1 MEDKNVHNRSILDN
15 DIQLQD
21 SEQQKELDYEDENS
35 RDSST
40 QAEYI
45 YTYSGQAMNQ
55 QELFQLSA
63 HEDLKLVLVA
73 GPFSSGKTTL
83 ETMLYYIFLE
93 GKNERLNFGGSYTIP
108 GFRKRAE
115 KIMYRSGEP
124 EPVVDRTLRASME
137 CFLHLRVYDESG
149 QGQNLVFADFSGEVF
164 ENAAYIDD
172 YCEIFEET
180 ENVIVIIDGE
190 KVCDVNERKNIYTET
205 NAMIRQFL
213 QKKIITCNTKL
224 HVVCTKWDKIQ
235 ELDDKAHIEQ
245 FMEVKWREL
254 LRLFENVVFS
264 MNYIKVSA
272 LHIEEKGESEK
283 LEEIMQNCL
292 QSVPTKEN
300 KNCETDTLERIRQ
313 FEYFGIR
320 GRRYE

>member
-124 EPVVDRTLRASME
+124 EPVVDRTLRASMD
-137 CFLHLRVYDESG
+137 CFLHLRLYDKSG
-149 QGQNLVFADFSGEVF
+149 QGQNLVFADFSGEIF
-164 ENAAYIDD
+164 ENVAYVDD
-172 YCEIFEET
+172 YCEIFEDT

-205 NAMIRQFL
+205 IIMIRQFL
-213 QKKIITCNTKL
+213 QKRIITYNTKL
-224 HVVCTKWDKIQ
+224 QVVCTKWDKIQ
-235 ELDDKAHIEQ
+235 ELDTKLEIEQ
-245 FMEVKWREL
+245 FMETKWKKL
-254 LRLFENVVFS
+254 LELFENEVFS

-272 LHIEEKGESEK
+272 LQIEENGESQK
-283 LEEIMQNCL
+283 LEQIICNCL
-292 QSVPTKEN
+292 QAVPVMDKR
-300 KNCETDTLERIRQ
+300 NCEEDTLNRIRQ

-320 GRRYE
+320 GRKYE

>member
-1 MEDKNVHNRSILDN
+1 MEDKSIHNRSILEN
-15 DIQLQD
+15 EIQLQD
-21 SEQQKELDYEDENS
+21 SEQQSELDYEGENS
-35 RDSST
+35 QELGT

-108 GFRKRAE
+108 GFKKRAE

-137 CFLHLRVYDESG
+137 YFLHLRVYDKSG
-149 QGQNLVFADFSGEVF
+149 QGQNLIFADFSGEIF
-164 ENAAYIDD
+164 ENAVYVDD
-172 YCEIFEET
+172 YCEIFEDT

-190 KVCDVNERKNIYTET
+190 KVCDINKRKNIYTET
-205 NAMIRQFL
+205 IIMIRRFL
-213 QKKIITCNTKL
+213 KKRIITCNTKL
-224 HVVCTKWDKIQ
+224 QVVCTKWDKIQ
-235 ELDDKAHIEQ
+235 ELDTKLEIEQ
-245 FMEVKWREL
+245 FMETKWKKL
-254 LRLFENVVFS
+254 LELFENEVFS

-272 LHIEEKGESEK
+272 LQIEENGERQK
-283 LEEIMQNCL
+283 LEQIMCNCL
-292 QSVPTKEN
+292 QAVPVMDKQ
-300 KNCETDTLERIRQ
+300 NCEEDTLNRIRQ

-320 GRRYE
+320 GGRYE